1 VRVLARVRPLIGL
14 EEEAEVPCLNLPPG
28 GTQLEVLLEPRAL
41 LTDLSRSRRR
51 TIGGCGGSRSSAAL
65 GDPVRALGFGDAT
78 GNAVQTSTRHE
89 SRTFSFDKV
98 FDASVTDDQV
108 FSELED
114 EFTAALEGESVSI
127 LAYGATGSGKTHTV
141 SNLAERC
148 ARMLDRRA
156 DALEQGGLRLE
167 VMVQIVEIYNEQ
179 FRDLLTP
186 DAASREPPRL
196 KMAMPSSSA
205 ILQGAESRSISRD
218 CNGGIMR
225 SLQAALRFG
234 QAQRATSATS

>member
-1 VRVLARVRPLIGL
+1 DLPPQGKAMEGTAMSQQSNQQDRRRRSTATVNGERIPISRGQGVRVLARVRPLIGL

-148 ARMLDRRA
+148 ARMLDRR
-156 DALEQGGLRLE
+156 
-167 VMVQIVEIYNEQ
+167 
-179 FRDLLTP
+179 
-186 DAASREPPRL
+186 
-196 KMAMPSSSA
+196 
-205 ILQGAESRSISRD
+205 
-218 CNGGIMR
+218 
-225 SLQAALRFG
+225 
-234 QAQRATSATS
+234 